1 MGKYAKEFFSRSNSE
16 FIKWPKTKFR
26 LLTLDDA
33 KEWLIRD
40 KWTISDAAALFC
52 GFNPPFFYPNLWAD
66 CTPDERE
73 RFDKYDWMYKYLQ
86 KKVCPIPKS
95 GGHNM
100 CFVTLAGAVA
110 RLRREAGGDYDYGNA

>member
-66 CTPDERE
+66 CTQMSEKGLINTIGCISTCKKRCA
-73 RFDKYDWMYKYLQ
+73 RFRNL
-86 KKVCPIPKS
+86 VGTICASLP
-95 GGHNM
+95 
-100 CFVTLAGAVA
+100 
-110 RLRREAGGDYDYGNA
+110 